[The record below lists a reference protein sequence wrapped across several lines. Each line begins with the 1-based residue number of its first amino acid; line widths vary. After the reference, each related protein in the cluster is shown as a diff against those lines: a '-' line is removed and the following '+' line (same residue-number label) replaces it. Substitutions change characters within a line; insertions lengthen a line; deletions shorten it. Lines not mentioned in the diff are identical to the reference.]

1 MPEPIVAKPA
11 EVATP
16 PAQPASAT
24 PPPASKPGVT
34 PAPAAPKAGEPAV
47 PGTVPPQMVPI
58 TALHEERERR
68 QSLQAEIDALKK
80 VAGQNVLFD
89 INGHPVS
96 APQPAPPQNDF
107 AKQLDQLWETDPRKA
122 VQAELM
128 AALNWYD
135 QINAAIDYQE
145 GTLAQKYTDFN
156 EYRTEVR
163 QYVRSLPPD
172 QRNRPGIVEL
182 AYYAVRGQKVDNII
196 NKTRAEIEAEM
207 IRKYQAGELA
217 AGLPAGGVS
226 TPPVVPG
233 AVMLTPDQKNACAAL
248 GISEADYV
256 KHMKGV

>member
-1 MPEPIVAKPA
+1 
-11 EVATP
+11 
-16 PAQPASAT
+16 
-24 PPPASKPGVT
+24 
-34 PAPAAPKAGEPAV
+34 
-47 PGTVPPQMVPI
+47 MVPI
-58 TALHEERERR
+58 TALHEEREKR
-68 QSLQAEIDALKK
+68 QSLQAEIEALKR

-89 INGHPVS
+89 INGNAVS
-96 APQPAPPQNDF
+96 APQAAPPQNDF

-135 QINAAIDYQE
+135 KINADIDYQE
-145 GTLAQKYTDFN
+145 GTLAHKYTDFN
-156 EYRTEVR
+156 DYRTEVR

-196 NKTRAEIEAEM
+196 TKTKADMEAEM
-207 IRKYQAGELA
+207 LRKYQAGELA
-217 AGLPAGGVS
+217 MGLPLGGVS

-233 AVMLTPDQKNACAAL
+233 AVTLSPDQKNACLAL

-256 KHMKGV
+256 KYMKT